1 MNFTNNKYI
10 TTFMSLLLIIFLGCL
25 KNNLNI
31 DIYNNIIFKILY
43 LILIFLIVE
52 KDFRLGLYV
61 LIIYL
66 ILDQISTYNYLHN
79 DIHELEHYKQLEHYT
94 QDYIIENNII

>member
-10 TTFMSLLLIIFLGCL
+10 TTFMSLLLIISLGCL

-43 LILIFLIVE
+43 LILIFIIID
-52 KDFRLGLYV
+52 KDYRLGL
-61 LIIYL
+61 LISISYI
-66 ILDQISTYNYLHN
+66 ILDHIST
-79 DIHELEHYKQLEHYT
+79 
-94 QDYIIENNII
+94 